1 MNQPVSPMVL
11 RENVLLA
18 PFTTLGVGGPA
29 RFFVEAEDEV
39 QVVDAL
45 DFASVRNLPVF
56 ILGGGSNLV
65 VADSGFQGMVL
76 RIGLRGIQHETAGR
90 IVAASGE
97 NWDSLVSQCVEQGLA
112 GIECLSGIPGTVGG
126 TPVQN
131 VGAYGQEVSE
141 VIASVRVLE
150 RKTRKTLDL
159 DNAAC
164 GFSYRTSLFNGSE
177 RDRYVVLAVAFRL
190 RPGAGPRIAYPELQ
204 RRFEGRTDMPTLA
217 DVRAAVLRIRES
229 KSMVFR
235 SGDRDSKSAGSFFR
249 NPIVSECEARFA
261 EEAAMSRGSSKDSLN
276 MPRYPMGDGRVKLSA
291 AWLIEHAGFSR
302 GYCRGQAGLSSK
314 HALAIIN
321 RGGAAASEI
330 LALMEEIQAAV
341 DDLFQVKLVPE
352 PVFVGFG

>member
-1 MNQPVSPMVL
+1 M
-11 RENVLLA
+11 RENVPLA

-29 RFFVEAEDEV
+29 RFFVEAEAEV

-45 DFASVRNLPVF
+45 EFAALRNLPVF

-65 VADSGFQGMVL
+65 VADSGFQGMVV
-76 RIGLRGIQHETAGR
+76 RVALRGIRQEAAGR

-97 NWDSLVSQCVEQGLA
+97 NWDSLVRQCVDQDLA
-112 GIECLSGIPGTVGG
+112 GIESLSGIPGTVGG

-150 RKTRKTLDL
+150 RKTHKTLDL

-164 GFSYRTSLFNGSE
+164 GFSYRTSLFNGPE
-177 RDRYVVLAVAFRL
+177 RDRYVVLAVAFQL

-204 RRFEGRTDMPTLA
+204 RRFKDRIDSPTLA
-217 DVRAAVLRIRES
+217 DVRAAVLSIRES
-229 KSMVFR
+229 KSMVLR
-235 SGDRDSKSAGSFFR
+235 PGDPDSKSAGSFFK
-249 NPIVSECEARFA
+249 NPIVSESDAWFV
-261 EEAAMSRGSSKDSLN
+261 EEAARSRRSSKDSFH
-276 MPRYPMGDGRVKLSA
+276 MPRYPMIDGRVKLSA

-321 RGGAAASEI
+321 RGGATAGEI
-330 LALMEEIQAAV
+330 LTLMADMQATV
-341 DDLFQVKLVPE
+341 DELFQVKLVPE

>member
-1 MNQPVSPMVL
+1 MKRPASPMVL
-11 RENVLLA
+11 RENVPLA

-39 QVVDAL
+39 QVVNAL
-45 DFASVRNLPVF
+45 EFASLRNLPVF
-56 ILGGGSNLV
+56 VLGGGSNLV
-65 VADSGFQGMVL
+65 VADSGFQGMVV
-76 RIGLRGIQHETAGR
+76 RIALRGIRQETAGR
-90 IVAASGE
+90 IVAAAGE
-97 NWDSLVSQCVEQGLA
+97 DWDSLVRLCVGQGLA

-150 RKTRKTLDL
+150 RKTPKTLDL

-177 RDRYVVLAVAFRL
+177 RDRYVVLAVAFQL
-190 RPGAGPRIAYPELQ
+190 HPGAGPRIAYPELQ
-204 RRFEGRTDMPTLA
+204 RRFEGRTVRPTLA
-217 DVRAAVLRIRES
+217 DVRAAVLRIREG
-229 KSMVFR
+229 KSMVLR
-235 SGDRDSKSAGSFFR
+235 TGDPDSKSAGSFFK
-249 NPIVSECEARFA
+249 NPIVSESDARFA
-261 EEAAMSRGSSKDSLN
+261 EEAAMSRASSKESSN
-276 MPRYPMGDGRVKLSA
+276 MPCYPMGDGRVKLSA

-321 RGGAAASEI
+321 RGGATAGEI
-330 LALMEEIQAAV
+330 LALMAEIQAAV
-341 DDLFQVKLVPE
+341 DGLFHVKLVPE
-352 PVFVGFG
+352 PVFVGFA

>member
-1 MNQPVSPMVL
+1 MVL

-18 PFTTLGVGGPA
+18 PFTTLGVGGSA
-29 RFFVEAEDEV
+29 RFFVEADDEV
-39 QVVDAL
+39 QVLDAL
-45 DFASVRNLPVF
+45 EFASLRELPVF

-65 VADSGFQGMVL
+65 VADSGFQGMVV
-76 RIGLRGIQHETAGR
+76 RIALRGIRQETACR
-90 IVAASGE
+90 IVAAAGE
-97 NWDSLVSQCVEQGLA
+97 DWDPLVRQCVDQGMA

-150 RKTRKTLDL
+150 RKTQKILDL

-177 RDRYVVLAVAFRL
+177 RDRYVVLAVAFQL
-190 RPGAGPRIAYPELQ
+190 HPGAGPRIAFPELQ
-204 RRFEGRTDMPTLA
+204 RCFEGRIGRPTLA
-217 DVRAAVLRIRES
+217 DVRAAVLKIRES
-229 KSMVFR
+229 KSMVLHT
-235 SGDRDSKSAGSFFR
+235 GDPDSKSAGSFFK
-249 NPIVSECEARFA
+249 NPIVSESDARLA
-261 EEAAMSRGSSKDSLN
+261 EEAAMSRGSSKDFLN

-321 RGGAAASEI
+321 RGGATASEI
-330 LALMEEIQAAV
+330 LALMAEIQAAV
-341 DDLFQVKLVPE
+341 DDHFHVKLVPE
-352 PVFVGFG
+352 PVFVGFA

>member
-1 MNQPVSPMVL
+1 MKQPVSPMVL
-11 RENVLLA
+11 HENVLLA
-18 PFTTLGVGGPA
+18 PYTTLGVGGPA
-29 RFFVEAEDEV
+29 RFFVEAEDEA

-45 DFASVRNLPVF
+45 EFASVRNLPVF

-65 VADSGFQGMVL
+65 VADSGFQGMVV
-76 RIGLRGIQHETAGR
+76 RIALRGIQHETAGR

-97 NWDSLVSQCVEQGLA
+97 NWDSLVRQCVDQGLA

-131 VGAYGQEVSE
+131 VGAYGQEVRE

-150 RKTRKTLDL
+150 RKTQKTLDL

-177 RDRYVVLAVAFRL
+177 RDRYVVLAVAFQL
-190 RPGAGPRIAYPELQ
+190 RPGAGPRIAYPELR
-204 RRFEGRTDMPTLA
+204 RRFEGRTDRPTLA

-229 KSMVFR
+229 KSMVLR
-235 SGDRDSKSAGSFFR
+235 PGDPDSKSAGSFFK

-261 EEAAMSRGSSKDSLN
+261 EEAAMSRGSSKESLN

-314 HALAIIN
+314 HVLAIIN
-321 RGGAAASEI
+321 RGGATAGEI
-330 LALMEEIQAAV
+330 LALMTEIQAAV